1 MNRLV
6 LRTML
11 VGALLVA
18 ITLMGVDKIKEWLLL
33 YHQNTEIT
41 ITSNLA
47 NTPQPV
53 VEEIQ
58 PLQLSSFLAAK
69 VPKTTGIGTIEEPAA
84 DIFLPV
90 FSGLKNEELLIG
102 AGTIFPERE
111 PSKII

>member
-1 MNRLV
+1 M
-6 LRTML
+6 
-11 VGALLVA
+11 VA
-18 ITLMGVDKIKEWLLL
+18 SLSSEHRDNDHFKF
-33 YHQNTEIT
+33 
-41 ITSNLA
+41 A

-69 VPKTTGIGTIEEPAA
+69 VPKTTGIGTIEVPAA

>member
-1 MNRLV
+1 MTKLFLDGSRSGNMVPAPIKSSSFFRPEK
-6 LRTML
+6 T
-11 VGALLVA
+11 GK
-18 ITLMGVDKIKEWLLL
+18 KISAAGTSIL

-69 VPKTTGIGTIEEPAA
+69 VPKTTGIGTIEVPLFDLVYSHQSNSNQQCSYQHSSE
-84 DIFLPV
+84 
-90 FSGLKNEELLIG
+90 N
-102 AGTIFPERE
+102 
-111 PSKII
+111 